1 MVRGLASHRHGLGLI
16 PGLGITWG
24 LSLLLVL
31 VLALTLFLQP
41 SGFPPPTK
49 PSIPNLISLKTVDI
63 KSSLYYNLLLI
74 ANWRQLQLAS

>member
-1 MVRGLASHRHGLGLI
+1 MVRGLASHHHGLGLI

-31 VLALTLFLQP
+31 VLALTLFLQS

-49 PSIPNLISLKTVDI
+49 PSIPNLIGLKTVDI
-63 KSSLYYNLLLI
+63 KSNLYYNLLLI

>member
-16 PGLGITWG
+16 PGLGIAWG

-31 VLALTLFLQP
+31 VLALTIFLLS
-41 SGFPPPTK
+41 SGFPLPTK
-49 PSIPNLISLKTVDI
+49 PSIPNLIGLETGDI
-63 KSSLYYNLLLI
+63 KSHLYYNLLLI